1 MATSTRQ
8 TNLFVSEDWK
18 KVYQTFKSADFQSY
32 DFETLRTTM
41 ISYLR
46 KQFPED
52 FNDFI
57 ESSEYIALID
67 LIAFFGQSLAYRQDL
82 NARENFLETAQRRDS
97 ILRLAT
103 LLSYQPKRN
112 QTAVGLLKITGI
124 STTEEVYDSTNNNL
138 SGRTVF
144 WNDSVNADYE
154 EQYNTIINAALSSA
168 QRIGKPALEKTTGS
182 IKTQEYELNL
192 LAGTQP
198 YLPFTSTVNGADAKF
213 ELVNGTISGQD
224 YVYEKAPVPG
234 STYNFLYRTDGKG
247 NSSANSGFFAM
258 FKQGTLGQTDF
269 SLTSGL
275 PNITFTIDS
284 SNINNTDVWLYEIN
298 SDGTLGEQWTDVPSV
313 SGSNVIYNS
322 LSLSNRKL
330 YSIDSLVN
338 DKIKLVFA
346 DGVFADIPTGR
357 FRCYYRQSAGSTYS
371 IKSTD
376 VQNVELNFNYVSRTN
391 QQETLSL
398 SLSLQQNINTASRNE
413 TLTSIKHL
421 APQAYYTQNRMV
433 NGEDYNIFPLTQ
445 FTSIIKSKAV
455 NRAASGISR
464 FLDVKD
470 TTGKFSSTNIFS
482 DDGVFYKE
490 YATKKDTFRFTNDNE
505 IVTVIKNTL
514 EKNLGAKEMYHF
526 YLDKFTPQ
534 VFTNTITWHKV
545 SGTSNTTT
553 GYFKDATGTAIQ
565 IGSSVSNLN
574 QYLTLNSMI
583 KFIPEAGKHFMANG
597 SHMAGTNSD
606 HLGAT
611 TQTWSSIKL
620 IDTNGLGA
628 LGSGLKSAG
637 VGAVTLN
644 ELVPTGATVER
655 VFPRWI
661 SDLPNTLE
669 TTIKTNIKEYKDFG
683 LRFDH
688 TSSTWYIINSDNLSV
703 DKDYNDSNAGSTTA
717 TKNDAS
723 WLVQFTTDGVQYTI
737 KTRQLDYYFASKD
750 ETRFYFDKNV
760 KIYDSTTGTT
770 IKDRCTV
777 LKINNLPTSNKPLEE
792 DYALDII
799 DMVTETDGYKDNTKV
814 KVTFGDADND
824 SVTDNPEM
832 FKNIVGTDDT
842 TGLAKD
848 RKLVFFKQF
857 YDYDNI
863 ERYQPLDETFICHD
877 YKTIREANN
886 NMSLFPAGKVFYATT
901 ENKFALSFL
910 NSKNTLQLSLTAGP
924 GEQFA
929 TLDSSDYDVQ
939 AYKVYIGRQDL
950 KFQYKHNAPNNRRID
965 PSPSNL
971 IDMYILTQTYA
982 DLYRTWIVDATDK
995 VKKPALPTAES
1006 LRVSFSSIENSKS
1019 ISDTIIYHSAK
1030 FKPLF
1035 GTKAEPTLQASF
1047 KVVKNPNI
1055 GISDSEIK
1063 ASVIEA
1069 INTYFDISNWDF
1081 GDIFY
1086 FSELGAY
1093 LHNALATKISSVV
1106 IVPKSSTQVF
1116 GSLFQIRSNHDEI
1129 LINSATVDDV
1139 AIIDSITATKI
1150 QAGGSIAS
1158 LDTTT
1163 NTTASAVTTTTTS
1176 GSSSY

>member
-8 TNLFVSEDWK
+8 TNLFVSEDWE

-52 FNDFI
+52 FNDFV

-97 ILRLAT
+97 ILRLAN
-103 LLSYQPKRN
+103 LLAYQPKRN
-112 QTAVGLLKITGI
+112 QTALGLLKVSSI
-124 STTEEVYDSTNNNL
+124 STTEQVFDSNNNNL
-138 SGRTVF
+138 SGKTIF
-144 WNDSVNADYE
+144 WDDSVNSDYE
-154 EQYNTIINAALSSA
+154 EQYNTIMNAALSSA
-168 QRIGKPALEKTTGS
+168 QRIGKPATEKTTGS
-182 IKTQEYELNL
+182 IKTQEYELQLQAN
-192 LAGTQP
+192 TQP
-198 YLPFTSTVNGADAKF
+198 LLPFTAPVNGASTKF

-224 YVYEKAPVPG
+224 YIYEKAPIPG
-234 STYNFLYRTDGKG
+234 STYNILYRTDSKG
-247 NSSANSGFFAM
+247 NSSANTGFFAM

-269 SLTSGL
+269 ALTSGL
-275 PNITFTIDS
+275 PNITFNIDK
-284 SNINNTDVWLYEIN
+284 SNINNTDVWLYELN
-298 SDGTLGEQWTDVPSV
+298 PDGSVREQWTQVPSV

-330 YSIDSLVN
+330 FAIESQVN

-346 DGVFADIPTGR
+346 DGVFADIPKGN
-357 FRCYYRQSAGSTYS
+357 FRCYHRQSAGTTYA
-371 IKSTD
+371 IKSND
-376 VQNVELNFNYVSRTN
+376 IQNIELSFNYTSRSS
-391 QQETLSL
+391 QQETLAI

-413 TLTSIKHL
+413 TLSSIKQL
-421 APQAYYTQNRMV
+421 APQAYYTQNRMI

-482 DDGVFYKE
+482 DDGLFYKE
-490 YATKKDTFRFTNDNE
+490 YSTKKNTFTFTNDNE
-505 IVTVIKNTL
+505 IVNVIKNTL
-514 EKNLGAKEMYHF
+514 EKNLGNRPSYHF
-526 YLDKFTPQ
+526 YLDKFVSQ

-545 SGTSNTTT
+545 SSTTNTTT
-553 GYFKDATGTAIQ
+553 GYFKDSTGSAVQVGT
-565 IGSSVSNLN
+565 GVSNLN

-597 SHMAGTNSD
+597 THMAGTDTD

-611 TQTWSSIKL
+611 MQTWSSIKL
-620 IDTNGLGA
+620 IDENGLGT

-655 VFPRWI
+655 VFPKWI
-661 SDLPNTLE
+661 SDLPADLE

-683 LRFDH
+683 IRFEH
-688 TSSTWYIINSDNLSV
+688 TTGTWSIITSDNLAV
-703 DKDYNDSNAGSTTA
+703 DKDYNDSNAGSTTG

-723 WLVQFTTDGVQYTI
+723 WLVQFTTDGVQYTM
-737 KTRQLDYYFASKD
+737 KTRQLDYYFSSKD
-750 ETRFYFDKNV
+750 ETRFYFDKAV
-760 KIYDSTTGTT
+760 KIYDSVTGTT

-777 LKINNLPTSNKPLEE
+777 LKVNNKPNNNNPLEE

-814 KVTFGDADND
+814 KVTFGDADSD

-832 FKNIVGTDDT
+832 FSKVVGTDDP

-848 RKLVFFKQF
+848 RKFVFFKQF

-863 ERYQPLDETFICHD
+863 ERYQAMNDNEVCHD
-877 YKTIREANN
+877 YKTISEAES
-886 NMSLFPAGKVFYATT
+886 NMALYPVGKVFYTSSD
-901 ENKFALSFL
+901 NKFAQSYLDGAT
-910 NSKNTLQLSLTAGP
+910 NSLRMSPQGDP
-924 GEQFA
+924 GEQVGIH
-929 TLDSSDYDVQ
+929 TIS
-939 AYKVYIGRQDL
+939 AYKVYIGRNNL

-971 IDMYILTQTYA
+971 IDMYILTQAYSDA
-982 DLYRTWIVDATDK
+982 YNEWILDSTDTIEN
-995 VKKPALPTAES
+995 PSIPTAET
-1006 LRVSFSSIENSKS
+1006 LRTSFASIENSKS

-1035 GTKAEPTLQASF
+1035 GSKADTSLQASF
-1047 KVVKNPNI
+1047 KVVKNPHV
-1055 GISDSEIK
+1055 GISDSEVK
-1063 ASVIEA
+1063 ATMIDA
-1069 INTYFDISNWDF
+1069 INSYFNVLNWDF
-1081 GDIFY
+1081 GDTFY
-1086 FSELGAY
+1086 FSELSAY
-1093 LHNALATKISSVV
+1093 LHNVLATKISSVV

-1116 GSLFQIRSNHDEI
+1116 GSLFQIRSNYDEI
-1129 LINSATVDDV
+1129 LISSATVDDV
-1139 AIIDSITATKI
+1139 EIIDSITATKI

-1163 NTTASAVTTTTTS
+1163 NTTASAVTTS

>member
-46 KQFPED
+46 KQYPED
-52 FNDFI
+52 FNDFV

-82 NARENFLETAQRRDS
+82 NARENFLETAQRQDS
-97 ILRLAT
+97 VLRLAT
-103 LLSYQPKRN
+103 LLSYKPKRN
-112 QTAVGLLKITGI
+112 TTAVGLLKITGI
-124 STTEEVYDSTNNNL
+124 STTEQVYDSTNNNL
-138 SGRTVF
+138 SGRTIY
-144 WNDSVNADYE
+144 WDDSVNTDYE
-154 EQYNTIINAALSSA
+154 EQFNTIINAALSSA
-168 QRIGKPALEKTTGS
+168 QRIGKPALEKTTGA

-198 YLPFTSTVNGADAKF
+198 YLPFTSSVNGADTKF

-224 YVYEKAPVPG
+224 YVYEKSPIPG

-247 NSSANSGFFAM
+247 NSSANTGFFTM
-258 FKQGTLGQTDF
+258 FKQGTLGQADF
-269 SLTSGL
+269 NLTSGL
-275 PNITFTIDS
+275 PNITFNIDK
-284 SNINNTDVWLYEIN
+284 SNINNTDVWLYEVDDKGN
-298 SDGTLGEQWTDVPSV
+298 VGEQWTNVPAV
-313 SGSNVIYNS
+313 AGSNVIYNS
-322 LSLSNRKL
+322 LSSSNRKL
-330 YSIDSLVN
+330 FAVESQAD
-338 DKIKLVFA
+338 DKIKLIFA
-346 DGVFADIPTGR
+346 DGVFADIPKGR
-357 FRCYYRQSAGSTYS
+357 FKCYYRQSAGTSYA

-376 VQNVELNFNYVSRTN
+376 ILNVGVSFNYISRTN
-391 QQETLSL
+391 QQETLTL
-398 SLSLQQNINTASRNE
+398 SLDLQQNINTASRKE
-413 TLTSIKHL
+413 SLSSIKQL
-421 APQAYYTQNRMV
+421 APQAYYTQNRMI

-482 DDGVFYKE
+482 DDGIFYKE
-490 YATKKDTFRFTNDNE
+490 YTTKKNLFSFTNDNE
-505 IVTVIKNTL
+505 IINVIKNTL
-514 EKNLGAKEMYHF
+514 EKNLGGNEMYHF

-534 VFTNTITWHKV
+534 VFTNTITWVKV
-545 SGTSNTTT
+545 SSTTNTTT
-553 GYFKDATGTAIQ
+553 GYFKDSAGNVLQ
-565 IGSSVSNLN
+565 IGASVSDLN

-597 SHMAGTNSD
+597 THMAGTTTD

-611 TQTWSSIKL
+611 KQTWSSIKL
-620 IDTNGLGA
+620 VDSNGLGS
-628 LGSGLKSAG
+628 LGNGLKSAG

-644 ELVPTGATVER
+644 ELVPTGATVEQ
-655 VFPRWI
+655 VFPKWV
-661 SDLPNTLE
+661 SDLPSALE

-683 LRFDH
+683 IRFNH
-688 TSSTWYIINSDNLSV
+688 TTSTWSIITSDNLAV
-703 DKDYNDSNAGSTTA
+703 DKTYSDSNAGSTLS

-723 WLVQFTTDGVQYTI
+723 WLVQFITDGVQYTM
-737 KTRQLDYYFASKD
+737 KSRQLDYYFASKD
-750 ETRFYFDKNV
+750 ETRFYFDKGV
-760 KIYDSTTGTT
+760 KIYDSVTGST
-770 IKDRCTV
+770 ITDRCTV
-777 LKINNLPTSNKPLEE
+777 LKVNNNPSNNNPLEE

-799 DMVTETDGYKDNTKV
+799 NMVTESDGFKDNTKV
-814 KVTFGDADND
+814 KVTLGDADSD
-824 SVTDNPEM
+824 SVTDNPDM

-863 ERYQPLDETFICHD
+863 ERYQALDSSAVCHD
-877 YKTIREANN
+877 YKTMREAEN
-886 NMSLFPAGKVFYATT
+886 NMALFPTGKIFYATT
-901 ENKFALSFL
+901 DDKFAASFL
-910 NSKNTLQLSLTAGP
+910 NNNNTLQMSVNASPGSQFTAGTS
-924 GEQFA
+924 A
-929 TLDSSDYDVQ
+929 TAS
-939 AYKVYIGRQDL
+939 AYKVYIGRNNL

-971 IDMYILTQTYA
+971 IDMYILTQSYA
-982 DLYRTWIVDATDK
+982 DLYREWIIDSTTSVT
-995 VKKPALPTAES
+995 KPNEPTAEE
-1006 LRVSFSSIENSKS
+1006 LRTSFNSIEDSKS

-1035 GTKAEPTLQASF
+1035 GPNADTSLQASF

-1069 INTYFDISNWDF
+1069 INTYFHVSNWDF
-1081 GDIFY
+1081 GDTFY

-1093 LHNALATKISSVV
+1093 LHNSLATKISSVV
-1106 IVPKSSTQVF
+1106 IVPKSTSQVF
-1116 GSLFQIRSNHDEI
+1116 GSLFQIRSNHDEV
-1129 LINSATVDDV
+1129 LINGATVDDV
-1139 AIIDSITATKI
+1139 EIIDSITATKI

-1158 LDTTT
+1158 LQTTT
-1163 NTTASAVTTTTTS
+1163 NTTASAVTTS

>member
-8 TNLFVSEDWK
+8 TNLFVSEDWR

-52 FNDFI
+52 FNDFV

-97 ILRLAT
+97 ILRLAN

-112 QTAVGLLKITGI
+112 TTAVGLLKVISI
-124 STTEEVYDSTNNNL
+124 STTEQVYDSNNNNL
-138 SGRTVF
+138 SGKTVF
-144 WNDSVNADYE
+144 WDDSVNSDYE
-154 EQYNTIINAALSSA
+154 EQYNTIINAALSSE
-168 QRIGKPALEKTTGS
+168 QRIGKPALEKSTGS

-198 YLPFTSTVNGADAKF
+198 YLPFTAPVNGADTKF

-224 YVYEKAPVPG
+224 YVYEKSPIPG
-234 STYNFLYRTDGKG
+234 STYNFLYRSDGKG
-247 NSSANSGFFAM
+247 NSSANTGFFTM
-258 FKQGTLGQTDF
+258 FKQGSLGQTDF
-269 SLTSGL
+269 QLTSGL
-275 PNITFTIDS
+275 PNITFSIDK
-284 SNINNTDVWLYEIN
+284 SNINNTDVWLYELN
-298 SDGTLGEQWTDVPSV
+298 DNGRLGSRWTQVPSV
-313 SGSNVIYNS
+313 TGSNVIYNS

-330 YSIDSLVN
+330 FAVESQVN

-346 DGVFADIPTGR
+346 DGVFANIPKGR
-357 FRCYYRQSAGSTYS
+357 FRCYHRQSAGTTYS

-376 VQNVELNFNYVSRTN
+376 VQNIGLSFNYISRTN
-391 QQETLSL
+391 QQETLSI

-413 TLTSIKHL
+413 KLSKIKQL
-421 APQAYYTQNRMV
+421 APQSYYTQNRMI
-433 NGEDYNIFPLTQ
+433 NGEDYNIFPLTK

-470 TTGKFSSTNIFS
+470 TTGKFSSTNIFG
-482 DDGVFYKE
+482 DDGVLYEE
-490 YATKKDTFRFTNDNE
+490 YTTKKDTFSFTNDNE
-505 IVTVIKNTL
+505 IISVIKNIL
-514 EKNLGAKEMYHF
+514 EKNLANEGMYHF
-526 YLDKFTPQ
+526 YLNKFVPQ
-534 VFTNTITWHKV
+534 VFTNTVTWVKV
-545 SGTSNTTT
+545 SSTANTTT
-553 GYFKDATGTAIQ
+553 GYFKDTNGDVVQ

-597 SHMAGTNSD
+597 THMAGTDTD

-611 TQTWSSIKL
+611 KQTWSSIKL
-620 IDTNGLGA
+620 VDENGLGT
-628 LGSGLKSAG
+628 LGNGLKSAG

-644 ELVPTGATVER
+644 ELVPTGATVEK
-655 VFPRWI
+655 VFPKWI
-661 SDLPNTLE
+661 SDLPTNLE

-683 LRFDH
+683 IRFDH
-688 TSSTWYIINSDNLSV
+688 ATSTWSIITSENLSV
-703 DKDYNDSNAGSTTA
+703 DKDYNDSNAGNTLG

-723 WLVQFTTDGVQYTI
+723 WLVQFTTDGVQYTM
-737 KTRQLDYYFASKD
+737 KSRQLDFYFSSKD

-760 KIYDSTTGTT
+760 KIYDSVTGST

-777 LKINNLPTSNKPLEE
+777 LKVNNLPTDNKPLEE

-799 DMVTETDGYKDNTKV
+799 DMVTESDGYKDNTKV
-814 KVTFGDADND
+814 KITFGDADND

-832 FKNIVGTDDT
+832 FKNIVGTDDI
-842 TGLAKD
+842 TGAATD

-863 ERYQPLDETFICHD
+863 ERYQALDNSVVCHD
-877 YKTIREANN
+877 YKTMKEANN
-886 NMSLFPAGKVFYATT
+886 NMALFPVGKVFYATT
-901 ENKFALSFL
+901 DNKFAISFL
-910 NSKNTLQLSLTAGP
+910 DDTNTLKMSLSGEP
-924 GEQFA
+924 GAQFS
-929 TLDSSDYDVQ
+929 TNPSNTDPQ
-939 AYKVYIGRQDL
+939 AYKVYIGRNNL
-950 KFQYKHNAPNNRRID
+950 KFQYKHNTPNNRRID

-971 IDMYILTQTYA
+971 IDMYILTQAYA
-982 DLYRTWIVDATDK
+982 DSYREWINDSTNIVT
-995 VKKPALPTAES
+995 KPSQPTAEV
-1006 LRVSFSSIENSKS
+1006 LRTSFSSIENSKS

-1035 GTKAEPTLQASF
+1035 GAKADTTLQASF
-1047 KVVKNPNI
+1047 KVVKNTNI

-1063 ASVIEA
+1063 ASLIEA
-1069 INTYFDISNWDF
+1069 INVYFNILNWDF
-1081 GDIFY
+1081 GDTFY
-1086 FSELGAY
+1086 FSELSAY
-1093 LHNALATKISSVV
+1093 LHNSLATKISSVV
-1106 IVPKSSTQVF
+1106 IVPKSTTQVF

-1129 LINSATVDDV
+1129 LISGATVDDV
-1139 AIIDSITATKI
+1139 EIIDSITATKI

-1158 LDTTT
+1158 LETTT
-1163 NTTASAVTTTTTS
+1163 NTTASAVTTS
-1176 GSSSY
+1176 GGTY